1 MLQQLWSDIRGLFV
15 RAPSPSHFA
24 PRLPRADPPAM
35 HVDLQAP
42 PDYVG
47 SLISGFLCVI
57 AYRDA
62 KGQQSV
68 RRITCQQIISAGGHA
83 YLNAFCHERRARRQ
97 FRVDRI
103 AQLIDIHTGEV
114 TDDPGRFLA
123 SFAIDR
129 KTASGLSWG
138 LSVRQKADLVAG
150 LNAMVFMGRCD
161 KEWHPLERSALERF
175 VASFWIQSELRGDAP
190 LGDILDHAER
200 LTPDAET
207 FFAALARCAEN
218 RMLARIIRR
227 HLQAMVD
234 ADGVLR
240 SEELYWGCAV
250 DDYFTMLA
258 AND

>member
-1 MLQQLWSDIRGLFV
+1 ERRGMVSVRMKASVCLPRRQAGVRRRSIRTVSESVNTRCIDLCVSLPSPDRENAMLQQLWSDIRGLFV

-200 LTPDAET
+200 LTP
-207 FFAALARCAEN
+207 
-218 RMLARIIRR
+218 
-227 HLQAMVD
+227 
-234 ADGVLR
+234 
-240 SEELYWGCAV
+240 
-250 DDYFTMLA
+250 
-258 AND
+258 